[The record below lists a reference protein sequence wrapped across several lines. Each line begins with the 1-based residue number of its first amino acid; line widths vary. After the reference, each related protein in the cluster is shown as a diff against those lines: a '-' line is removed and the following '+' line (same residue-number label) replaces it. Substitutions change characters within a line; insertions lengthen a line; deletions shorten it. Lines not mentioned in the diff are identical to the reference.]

1 MNKPKWKNGG
11 LDEQLNTIRHYETSG
26 VCTSV
31 SGGRAGRKGV
41 GVGTAGLIGGAPH
54 AHQACATCMCVGA
67 STAVERDPCNAPRVA
82 PGASHND
89 RTATATRCATQR
101 AHAGLTRAA
110 SHSHAQGD
118 GSKQLKGTATTNS
131 QGAQARTATLIR
143 LPLVEVALALVQRGA
158 LAMAH
163 AHRSAAA
170 EHGERCSHHLLLAA
184 AAPHPRNRRQATKG
198 ENKLSS
204 RHGTHSR
211 HNAHNA
217 VISADTSCT
226 RVRLPCKRTHAV
238 TAAAP
243 QATEQAFN
251 NTATI
256 VASST
261 VASSAVALRSA
272 TAKCPA
278 ARHAAQRPDRPCGKT
293 SSFSAVTQHGKEAC
307 LVRNLS
313 HLCYLPPPS
322 HYTRKQRVL
331 CAMATLGR
339 GPTAFASSL
348 RFPADASRV
357 RAARPPNTNRH
368 AAGNGSGNSEA
379 FATTLQEF
387 QTARG
392 SQQQQASGAQSCI
405 LRGAAV
411 AHASLHGVSVSCAH
425 TAGRMAQVMRL
436 PACFELATSPSTDT
450 ETSSVAT
457 GKRAANRYNGSTPAR
472 SH

>member
-11 LDEQLNTIRHYETSG
+11 LDEQVNTIRHYETSG
-26 VCTSV
+26 
-31 SGGRAGRKGV
+31 
-41 GVGTAGLIGGAPH
+41 
-54 AHQACATCMCVGA
+54 ACA
-67 STAVERDPCNAPRVA
+67 
-82 PGASHND
+82 
-89 RTATATRCATQR
+89 
-101 AHAGLTRAA
+101 AA
-110 SHSHAQGD
+110 SAG
-118 GSKQLKGTATTNS
+118 
-131 QGAQARTATLIR
+131 
-143 LPLVEVALALVQRGA
+143 
-158 LAMAH
+158 
-163 AHRSAAA
+163 AHRKEWRLCGHGRTERAERHVLVRCMLSAHSRGQAQKSNNDLCYA
-170 EHGERCSHHLLLAA
+170 LYIHHKRFAQHLYY
-184 AAPHPRNRRQATKG
+184 
-198 ENKLSS
+198 SS
-204 RHGTHSR
+204 LQTR

-278 ARHAAQRPDRPCGKT
+278 ARHAAQRPDQPCGKT

-331 CAMATLGR
+331 CAMATLGC

-392 SQQQQASGAQSCI
+392 SQQQQASGAPHK
-405 LRGAAV
+405 AAV
-411 AHASLHGVSVSCAH
+411 CVALLSRTRHFIASAFPVR
-425 TAGRMAQVMRL
+425 T
-436 PACFELATSPSTDT
+436 PLA
-450 ETSSVAT
+450 EWH
-457 GKRAANRYNGSTPAR
+457 K
-472 SH
+472 